1 MELMKGTPVVLAKSQ
16 SYKLKHIWAT
26 ECDGLALDNVGAV
39 GNDEQLLAICN
50 RLGTDLFKMINYNQG
65 EILNEKEFR

>member
-1 MELMKGTPVVLAKSQ
+1 M
-16 SYKLKHIWAT
+16 KHIWAT